1 MVLFKRENGFS
12 RTRIAVCLSIL
23 SIAGLTAATGP
34 AQQPAATQAATEAT
48 GTVWGYDGRIGPDRW
63 AKLDPAWRVCD
74 TGKQQS
80 PIDIH
85 GARLNTKLPPVEFH
99 YLSGSMTLTNNG
111 HTVEVSAPR
120 GSYILVGGVRYNLIQ
135 FHFHHPGEE
144 AVRGNLPDMSLHLVH
159 QSADGKIVVVAVRL
173 NEGDPNAVLAGLW
186 EHLPKTPG
194 HSDTMS
200 NMLSPAGLLP
210 VDRGYWTYM
219 GSLTAPPCTEGVRW
233 IIFEQPVTLSRE
245 QLQAFGAL
253 YKRNT
258 RPLQEAHGRHIQA
271 NE

>member
-1 MVLFKRENGFS
+1 M
-12 RTRIAVCLSIL
+12 
-23 SIAGLTAATGP
+23 AGLTAVTGP
-34 AQQPAATQAATEAT
+34 AQQPAPEAS
-48 GTVWGYDGRIGPDRW
+48 GTPWGYNGRIGPDRW
-63 AKLDPAWRVCD
+63 ARLDPAWRVCD

-85 GARLNTKLPPVEFH
+85 GARLKNTLPPIEFH

-111 HTVEVSAPR
+111 HTVEVTAPR

-144 AVRGNLPDMSLHLVH
+144 AVNGDLPDMSLHLVH
-159 QSADGKIVVVAVRL
+159 QSADGKIVVIAVRL
-173 NEGDPNAVLAGLW
+173 MEGNPNAVLAGLW

-194 HSDTMS
+194 KSATM
-200 NMLSPAGLLP
+200 NDPLSSAGLLP
-210 VDRGYWTYM
+210 ADRGYWTYM
-219 GSLTAPPCTEGVRW
+219 GSLTTPPCTEGVRW
-233 IIFEQPVTLSRE
+233 YVMEQSVTLSRD

-253 YKRNT
+253 YKRNS
-258 RPLQEAHGRHIQA
+258 RQLQEAHGRHIQA